1 GGEGGQPTGDGVE
14 DNEAE
19 GFEDVEAHGR
29 GVKEKDGGEAY
40 GDGEVDG
47 VEDAVA
53 VGADSVDTGDVLD
66 EVGPD
71 EEVEIEARVETEE
84 GDDDSAE
91 DAVIGVELFMGE
103 AEEIS

>member
-1 GGEGGQPTGDGVE
+1 MGMPTGDGVE
-14 DNEAE
+14 DDEAE
-19 GFEDVEAHGR
+19 GFEDVETHGR
-29 GVKEKDGGEAY
+29 GVEKEDEGEAY

-53 VGADSVDTGDVLD
+53 ACEWNWAGVKVLD
-66 EVGPD
+66 EVGTD